1 MRLIRPATAALTVV
15 DTDRLPRRF
24 APAPWTCARFAPYD
38 LSFNAAIG
46 PVDRDGAA
54 IMGYA
59 WLPKAQSSVVRVR
72 VEVPA
77 WSETKNSIVVALF
90 SAGQPEPV
98 ALRKQP
104 LAPRRAGTASIDL
117 EIATRPGVPFD
128 LSVRVAPGAPG
139 TLYLN
144 SNRTPP
150 VPNLAQPTF
159 TIEEYAPFWHP

>member
-1 MRLIRPATAALTVV
+1 
-15 DTDRLPRRF
+15 
-24 APAPWTCARFAPYD
+24 
-38 LSFNAAIG
+38 
-46 PVDRDGAA
+46 VDRDGAA

-98 ALRKQP
+98 ALRERK
-104 LAPRRAGTASIDL
+104 LAPRQAGTASIDL
-117 EIATRPGVPFD
+117 EIATRPAET
-128 LSVRVAPGAPG
+128 LNLAVRGAPGAPG
-139 TLYLN
+139 TVYLN

-150 VPNLAQPTF
+150 IPDLAQPTL
-159 TIEEYAPFWHP
+159 TLEEYAPFWHR